1 MVYTIHLHF
10 YLLEITRLQV
20 YICQIVQ
27 MIVTLHNASI
37 YIGEEIYSIIP
48 VQIDFHMVYGVD
60 LKTCMIMITTYKLGG
75 SLNRSSGN
83 TGVWTTYSPNIVW
96 AY

>member
-1 MVYTIHLHF
+1 MGSVIHVLSITYYQQMVYTIHLHF

-20 YICQIVQ
+20 YICQIMQ

-48 VQIDFHMVYGVD
+48 VQTSTWSMKVLILRHH
-60 LKTCMIMITTYKLGG
+60 
-75 SLNRSSGN
+75 
-83 TGVWTTYSPNIVW
+83 
-96 AY
+96 A